1 MDQEK
6 LKKIDNR
13 FQSVL
18 DRLSLEKLDTYLYR
32 FKGKNAGIQRIYGG
46 QVIAQAYIAA
56 NSTLDEDVHLHSLHA
71 YFLRPGDMEYPII
84 YDVERTRDGGSFT
97 TRRVV
102 AIQKGEPIFDMALS
116 FHKKEKGPSHQIDM
130 IDIPGP
136 EECISE
142 LEVKKKMIDK
152 VPLKYRDFFLRERPI
167 EIRNLPGE
175 GMFEEPKKKPPH
187 KHVWMKAVGKIPDD
201 VVQHQAILA
210 YASDMGLLSTS
221 MNPHRLSFA
230 KGNVMS
236 ASLDHAMWFHRPFRA
251 DEWMLY
257 STDSPSASNARGF
270 NRGSVYTED
279 GVLVASAVQE
289 GLMRIVKDS
298 R

>member
-1 MDQEK
+1 MKKKALNK
-6 LKKIDNR
+6 LIKLLDLETLEENLFR
-13 FQSVL
+13 GQSENIGGPRV
-18 DRLSLEKLDTYLYR
+18 
-32 FKGKNAGIQRIYGG
+32 FGG
-46 QVIAQAYIAA
+46 QVIGQALTAA
-56 NSTLDEDVHLHSLHA
+56 VRTVPEKRFVHSLHA

-116 FHKKEKGPSHQIDM
+116 FHKVEKGPSHQIDM
-130 IDIPGP
+130 LDIPGP
-136 EECISE
+136 NECTSE
-142 LEVKKKMIDK
+142 LEVRKKMIDK
-152 VPLKYRDFFLRERPI
+152 VPAKYRDFFLRERPI

-175 GMFEEPKKKPPH
+175 GMFEEPTKKEPY
-187 KHVWMKAVGKIPDD
+187 KHVWMKAVGKLPDD
-201 VVQHQAILA
+201 VVHHQAILA

-221 MNPHRLSFA
+221 MNPHKLSFA

-279 GVLVASAVQE
+279 GILVASAVQE
-289 GLMRIVKDS
+289 GLMRVVK

>member
-1 MDQEK
+1 MKKKALNKLLKLMDLET
-6 LKKIDNR
+6 LEENLFR
-13 FQSVL
+13 GQSENIGGPRV
-18 DRLSLEKLDTYLYR
+18 
-32 FKGKNAGIQRIYGG
+32 FGG
-46 QVIAQAYIAA
+46 QVIGQALTAA
-56 NSTLDEDVHLHSLHA
+56 VRTVPEKRSVHSLHA

-84 YDVERTRDGGSFT
+84 YNVERTRDGGSFT

-130 IDIPGP
+130 LDIPGP
-136 EECISE
+136 NECVSE
-142 LEVKKKMIDK
+142 LEVRKKMIDK
-152 VPLKYRDFFLRERPI
+152 VPERFRDFFLRERPI

-175 GMFEEPKKKPPH
+175 GMFEVPQKKVPY
-187 KHVWMKAVGKIPDD
+187 KHVWMKAVAKLPDD
-201 VVQHQAILA
+201 IVQHQAVLA
-210 YASDMGLLSTS
+210 YASDMGLLSTA
-221 MNPHRLSFA
+221 MNPHKLSFA
-230 KGNVMS
+230 KGNVQS

-270 NRGSVYTED
+270 NRGSVYTEK

-289 GLMRIVKDS
+289 GLMRVVKK
-298 R
+298 

>member
-1 MDQEK
+1 MKKKALNK
-6 LKKIDNR
+6 LIKLLDLETLEENLFR
-13 FQSVL
+13 GQSENIGGPRV
-18 DRLSLEKLDTYLYR
+18 
-32 FKGKNAGIQRIYGG
+32 FGG
-46 QVIAQAYIAA
+46 QVIGQALTAA
-56 NSTLDEDVHLHSLHA
+56 VRTVPEKRFVHSLHA

-116 FHKKEKGPSHQIDM
+116 FHKVEKGPSHQIDM
-130 IDIPGP
+130 LDIPGP
-136 EECISE
+136 NECTSE
-142 LEVKKKMIDK
+142 LEVRKKMIDK
-152 VPLKYRDFFLRERPI
+152 VPAKYRDFFLRERPI

-175 GMFEEPKKKPPH
+175 GMFEEPTKKEPY
-187 KHVWMKAVGKIPDD
+187 KHVRMKAVGKLPDD
-201 VVQHQAILA
+201 VVHHQAILA

-221 MNPHRLSFA
+221 MNPHKLSFA

-279 GVLVASAVQE
+279 GTLVASAVQE
-289 GLMRIVKDS
+289 GLMRVVK

>member
-1 MDQEK
+1 MAKKALNK
-6 LKKIDNR
+6 LIKLLDLEHLEENLIR
-13 FQSVL
+13 GQSENIGGPRV
-18 DRLSLEKLDTYLYR
+18 
-32 FKGKNAGIQRIYGG
+32 FGG
-46 QVIAQAYIAA
+46 QVIGQALTAA
-56 NSTLDEDVHLHSLHA
+56 VRTVPSKRFVHSLHA

-289 GLMRIVKDS
+289 GLMRIVKNS
-298 R
+298 S

>member
-1 MDQEK
+1 MAKKALNK
-6 LKKIDNR
+6 LIKLLDLEHLEENLFR
-13 FQSVL
+13 GQSENIGGPRV
-18 DRLSLEKLDTYLYR
+18 
-32 FKGKNAGIQRIYGG
+32 FGG
-46 QVIAQAYIAA
+46 QVIGQALTAA
-56 NSTLDEDVHLHSLHA
+56 VRTVPSKRFVHSLHA

-175 GMFEEPKKKPPH
+175 GMFEEPEKKPPH

>member
-1 MDQEK
+1 MKKKALNKLIKLMDLET
-6 LKKIDNR
+6 LEENLFR
-13 FQSVL
+13 GQSENIGGPRV
-18 DRLSLEKLDTYLYR
+18 
-32 FKGKNAGIQRIYGG
+32 FGG
-46 QVIAQAYIAA
+46 QVIGQALTAA
-56 NSTLDEDVHLHSLHA
+56 VRTVPEKRSVHSLHA

-136 EECISE
+136 NECVSE
-142 LEVKKKMIDK
+142 LEVRKKMIDK
-152 VPLKYRDFFLRERPI
+152 VPERFRDFFLRERPI

-175 GMFEEPKKKPPH
+175 GMFEAPKKKAPY
-187 KHVWMKAVGKIPDD
+187 KHVWMKAVAKLPDD
-201 VVQHQAILA
+201 IVQHQAVLA
-210 YASDMGLLSTS
+210 YASDMGLLSTA
-221 MNPHRLSFA
+221 MNPHKLSFA
-230 KGNVMS
+230 KGNVQS

-270 NRGSVYTED
+270 NRGSVYTEK
-279 GVLVASAVQE
+279 GILVASAVQE
-289 GLMRIVKDS
+289 GLMRVVKK
-298 R
+298 

>member
-1 MDQEK
+1 MAKKALNK
-6 LKKIDNR
+6 LIKLLDLEHLEENLFR
-13 FQSVL
+13 GQSENIGGPRV
-18 DRLSLEKLDTYLYR
+18 
-32 FKGKNAGIQRIYGG
+32 FGG
-46 QVIAQAYIAA
+46 QVIGQALTAA
-56 NSTLDEDVHLHSLHA
+56 VRTVPSKRFVHSLHA

-116 FHKKEKGPSHQIDM
+116 FHKKEKGPSHQIEM

-136 EECISE
+136 DESISE
-142 LEVKKKMIDK
+142 LEVKKKIIDK

>member
-1 MDQEK
+1 MKRNLLNMKKKALNK
-6 LKKIDNR
+6 LIKLLDLETLEENLFR
-13 FQSVL
+13 GQSENIGGPRV
-18 DRLSLEKLDTYLYR
+18 
-32 FKGKNAGIQRIYGG
+32 FGG
-46 QVIAQAYIAA
+46 QVIGQALTAA
-56 NSTLDEDVHLHSLHA
+56 VKTVPEKRFVHSLHA

-116 FHKKEKGPSHQIDM
+116 FHKVEKGPSHQIDM
-130 IDIPGP
+130 LDIPGP
-136 EECISE
+136 NECTSE
-142 LEVKKKMIDK
+142 LEVRKKMIDK
-152 VPLKYRDFFLRERPI
+152 VPAKYRDFFLRERPI

-175 GMFEEPKKKPPH
+175 GMFEEPTKKEPY
-187 KHVWMKAVGKIPDD
+187 KHVWMKAVGKLPDD
-201 VVQHQAILA
+201 VVHHQAILA

-221 MNPHRLSFA
+221 MNPHKLSFA

-251 DEWMLY
+251 DQWMLY

-279 GVLVASAVQE
+279 GTLVASAVQE
-289 GLMRIVKDS
+289 GLMRVVK

>member
-1 MDQEK
+1 MKKKALNK
-6 LKKIDNR
+6 LIKLLDLETLEENLFR
-13 FQSVL
+13 GQSENIGGPRV
-18 DRLSLEKLDTYLYR
+18 
-32 FKGKNAGIQRIYGG
+32 FGG
-46 QVIAQAYIAA
+46 QVIGQALTAA
-56 NSTLDEDVHLHSLHA
+56 VRTVPEKRFVHSLHA

-102 AIQKGEPIFDMALS
+102 AIQKGEPIFDTALS
-116 FHKKEKGPSHQIDM
+116 FHKVEKGPSHQIDM
-130 IDIPGP
+130 LDIPGP
-136 EECISE
+136 NECTSE
-142 LEVKKKMIDK
+142 LEVRKKMIDK
-152 VPLKYRDFFLRERPI
+152 VPAKYRDFFLRERPI

-175 GMFEEPKKKPPH
+175 GMFEEPTKKEPY
-187 KHVWMKAVGKIPDD
+187 KHVWMKAVGKLPDD
-201 VVQHQAILA
+201 VVHHQAILA

-221 MNPHRLSFA
+221 MNPHKLSFA

-279 GVLVASAVQE
+279 GTLFASAVQE
-289 GLMRIVKDS
+289 GLMRVVK

>member
-1 MDQEK
+1 MAKKALNK
-6 LKKIDNR
+6 LIKLLDLEHLEENLFR
-13 FQSVL
+13 GQSENIGGPRV
-18 DRLSLEKLDTYLYR
+18 
-32 FKGKNAGIQRIYGG
+32 FGG
-46 QVIAQAYIAA
+46 QVIGQALTAA
-56 NSTLDEDVHLHSLHA
+56 VRTVPSKRFVHSLHA

-116 FHKKEKGPSHQIDM
+116 FHKKEKGQSHQIDM

>member
-1 MDQEK
+1 MKKKALNK
-6 LKKIDNR
+6 LIKL
-13 FQSVL
+13 L
-18 DRLSLEKLDTYLYR
+18 DLETLEENLYR
-32 FKGKNAGIQRIYGG
+32 GQSENIGGPRVFGG
-46 QVIAQAYIAA
+46 QVIGQALTAA
-56 NSTLDEDVHLHSLHA
+56 VRTVPEKRFVHSLHA

-116 FHKKEKGPSHQIDM
+116 FHKVEKGPSHQIDM
-130 IDIPGP
+130 LDIPGP
-136 EECISE
+136 NECTSE
-142 LEVKKKMIDK
+142 LEVRKKMIDK
-152 VPLKYRDFFLRERPI
+152 VPAKYRDFFLRERPI

-175 GMFEEPKKKPPH
+175 GMFEEPTKKEPY
-187 KHVWMKAVGKIPDD
+187 KHVWMKAVGKLPDD
-201 VVQHQAILA
+201 VVHHQAILA

-221 MNPHRLSFA
+221 MNPHKLSFA

-279 GVLVASAVQE
+279 GTLVASAVQE
-289 GLMRIVKDS
+289 GLMRVVK

>member
-1 MDQEK
+1 MAKKALNK
-6 LKKIDNR
+6 LIKLLDLEHLEENLFR
-13 FQSVL
+13 GQSENIGGPRV
-18 DRLSLEKLDTYLYR
+18 
-32 FKGKNAGIQRIYGG
+32 FGG
-46 QVIAQAYIAA
+46 QVIGQALTAA
-56 NSTLDEDVHLHSLHA
+56 VRTVPSKRFVHSLHA

-136 EECISE
+136 DECISE

-152 VPLKYRDFFLRERPI
+152 VALKYRDFFLRERPI

>member
-1 MDQEK
+1 MAKKALNK
-6 LKKIDNR
+6 LIKLLDLEHLEENLFR
-13 FQSVL
+13 GQSENIGGPRV
-18 DRLSLEKLDTYLYR
+18 
-32 FKGKNAGIQRIYGG
+32 FGG
-46 QVIAQAYIAA
+46 QVIGQALTAA
-56 NSTLDEDVHLHSLHA
+56 VRTVPSKRFVHSLHA

-175 GMFEEPKKKPPH
+175 GMFEEPEKKPPH

-270 NRGSVYTED
+270 NRGSVYTEG

>member
-1 MDQEK
+1 MAKKALNK
-6 LKKIDNR
+6 LIKLLDLEHLEENLFR
-13 FQSVL
+13 GQSENIGGPRV
-18 DRLSLEKLDTYLYR
+18 
-32 FKGKNAGIQRIYGG
+32 FGG
-46 QVIAQAYIAA
+46 QVIGQALTAA
-56 NSTLDEDVHLHSLHA
+56 VRTVPSKRFVHSLHA

-221 MNPHRLSFA
+221 MNPHGLSFA

-289 GLMRIVKDS
+289 GLMRIVKNS
-298 R
+298 S

>member
-1 MDQEK
+1 MAQKALNK
-6 LKKIDNR
+6 LIKLLDLEHLEENLFR
-13 FQSVL
+13 GQSENIGCPRV
-18 DRLSLEKLDTYLYR
+18 
-32 FKGKNAGIQRIYGG
+32 FGG
-46 QVIAQAYIAA
+46 QVIGQALTAA
-56 NSTLDEDVHLHSLHA
+56 VRTVPSKRFVHSLHA

-136 EECISE
+136 DECISE

-270 NRGSVYTED
+270 NRGSVYTKD

-289 GLMRIVKDS
+289 GLMRIVKNS

>member
-1 MDQEK
+1 MKKKALNK
-6 LKKIDNR
+6 LIKLLDLETLEENLFR
-13 FQSVL
+13 GQSENIGGPRV
-18 DRLSLEKLDTYLYR
+18 
-32 FKGKNAGIQRIYGG
+32 FGG
-46 QVIAQAYIAA
+46 QVIGQALTAA
-56 NSTLDEDVHLHSLHA
+56 VRTVPEKRFVHSLHA

-116 FHKKEKGPSHQIDM
+116 FHKIEKGPSHQIDM
-130 IDIPGP
+130 LDIPGP
-136 EECISE
+136 NECTSE
-142 LEVKKKMIDK
+142 LEVRKKMIDK
-152 VPLKYRDFFLRERPI
+152 VPAKYRDFFLRERPI

-175 GMFEEPKKKPPH
+175 GMFEEPTKKEPY
-187 KHVWMKAVGKIPDD
+187 KHVWMKAVGKLPDD
-201 VVQHQAILA
+201 VVHHQAILA

-221 MNPHRLSFA
+221 MNPHKLSFA

-279 GVLVASAVQE
+279 GTLVASAVQE
-289 GLMRIVKDS
+289 GLMRVVK

>member
-1 MDQEK
+1 MKKKALNK
-6 LKKIDNR
+6 LIKLLDLETLEENLFR
-13 FQSVL
+13 GQSENIGGPRV
-18 DRLSLEKLDTYLYR
+18 
-32 FKGKNAGIQRIYGG
+32 FGG
-46 QVIAQAYIAA
+46 QVIGQALTAA
-56 NSTLDEDVHLHSLHA
+56 VRTVPEKRFVHSLHA

-102 AIQKGEPIFDMALS
+102 AIQKGEPIFDMTLS
-116 FHKKEKGPSHQIDM
+116 FHKIEKGPSHQIDM
-130 IDIPGP
+130 LDIPGP
-136 EECISE
+136 NECTSE
-142 LEVKKKMIDK
+142 LEVRKKMIDK
-152 VPLKYRDFFLRERPI
+152 VPAKYRDFFLRERPI

-175 GMFEEPKKKPPH
+175 GMFEEPTKKEPY
-187 KHVWMKAVGKIPDD
+187 KHVWMKAVGKLPDD
-201 VVQHQAILA
+201 VVHHQAILA

-221 MNPHRLSFA
+221 MNPHKLSFA

-279 GVLVASAVQE
+279 GTLVASAVQE
-289 GLMRIVKDS
+289 GLMRVVKK
-298 R
+298 

>member
-1 MDQEK
+1 MKKKALNK
-6 LKKIDNR
+6 LIKLLDLETLEENLFR
-13 FQSVL
+13 GQSENIGGPRV
-18 DRLSLEKLDTYLYR
+18 
-32 FKGKNAGIQRIYGG
+32 FGG
-46 QVIAQAYIAA
+46 QVIGQALTAA
-56 NSTLDEDVHLHSLHA
+56 VRTVPEKRFVHSLHA
-71 YFLRPGDMEYPII
+71 YFLRPGVMEYPII

-116 FHKKEKGPSHQIDM
+116 FHKIEKGPSHQIDM
-130 IDIPGP
+130 LDIPGP
-136 EECISE
+136 NECTSE
-142 LEVKKKMIDK
+142 LEVRKKMIDK
-152 VPLKYRDFFLRERPI
+152 VPAKYRDFFLRERPI

-175 GMFEEPKKKPPH
+175 GMFEEPTKKEPY
-187 KHVWMKAVGKIPDD
+187 KHVWMKAVGKLPDD
-201 VVQHQAILA
+201 VVHHQAILA

-221 MNPHRLSFA
+221 MNPHKLSFA

-279 GVLVASAVQE
+279 GTLVASAVQE
-289 GLMRIVKDS
+289 GLMRVVKK
-298 R
+298 

>member
-1 MDQEK
+1 
-6 LKKIDNR
+6 
-13 FQSVL
+13 
-18 DRLSLEKLDTYLYR
+18 
-32 FKGKNAGIQRIYGG
+32 
-46 QVIAQAYIAA
+46 
-56 NSTLDEDVHLHSLHA
+56 
-71 YFLRPGDMEYPII
+71 
-84 YDVERTRDGGSFT
+84 
-97 TRRVV
+97 
-102 AIQKGEPIFDMALS
+102 
-116 FHKKEKGPSHQIDM
+116 M

-289 GLMRIVKDS
+289 GLMRIVKNS
-298 R
+298 S

>member
-1 MDQEK
+1 MKRNLLNMKKKALNK
-6 LKKIDNR
+6 LIKLLYLETLEENLFR
-13 FQSVL
+13 GQSENIGGPRV
-18 DRLSLEKLDTYLYR
+18 
-32 FKGKNAGIQRIYGG
+32 FGG
-46 QVIAQAYIAA
+46 QVIGQALTAA
-56 NSTLDEDVHLHSLHA
+56 VRTVPEKRFVHSLHA

-116 FHKKEKGPSHQIDM
+116 FHKVEKGPSHQIDM
-130 IDIPGP
+130 LDIPGP
-136 EECISE
+136 NECTSE
-142 LEVKKKMIDK
+142 LEVRKKMIDK
-152 VPLKYRDFFLRERPI
+152 VPAKYRDFFLRERPI

-175 GMFEEPKKKPPH
+175 GMFEEPTKKEPY
-187 KHVWMKAVGKIPDD
+187 KHVWMKAVGKLPDD
-201 VVQHQAILA
+201 VVHHQAILA

-221 MNPHRLSFA
+221 MNPHKLSFA

-251 DEWMLY
+251 DQWMLY

-279 GVLVASAVQE
+279 GTLVASAVQE
-289 GLMRIVKDS
+289 GLMRVVK

>member
-1 MDQEK
+1 MAKKALNK
-6 LKKIDNR
+6 LIKLLDLEHLEENLFR
-13 FQSVL
+13 GQSENIGGPRV
-18 DRLSLEKLDTYLYR
+18 
-32 FKGKNAGIQRIYGG
+32 FGG
-46 QVIAQAYIAA
+46 QVIGQALTAA
-56 NSTLDEDVHLHSLHA
+56 VRTVPSKRFVHSLHA

-152 VPLKYRDFFLRERPI
+152 VPLKYRDFFLRVRPI

-175 GMFEEPKKKPPH
+175 GMFEEPKKKPPN

>member
-1 MDQEK
+1 MKKKALNKLIKLMDLEN
-6 LKKIDNR
+6 LEENLFR
-13 FQSVL
+13 GQSENIGGPRV
-18 DRLSLEKLDTYLYR
+18 
-32 FKGKNAGIQRIYGG
+32 FGG
-46 QVIAQAYIAA
+46 QVIGQALTAA
-56 NSTLDEDVHLHSLHA
+56 VRTVPEKRSVHSLHA

-136 EECISE
+136 NECVSE
-142 LEVKKKMIDK
+142 LEVRKKMIDK
-152 VPLKYRDFFLRERPI
+152 VPERFRDFFLRERPI

-175 GMFEEPKKKPPH
+175 GMFETPKKRSPH
-187 KHVWMKAVGKIPDD
+187 KHVWMKAVAKLPDD
-201 VVQHQAILA
+201 IVQHQAVLA
-210 YASDMGLLSTS
+210 YASDMGLLSTA
-221 MNPHRLSFA
+221 MNPHKLSFA
-230 KGNVMS
+230 KGNVQS

-270 NRGSVYTED
+270 NRGSVYTEK

-289 GLMRIVKDS
+289 GLMRIVKK
-298 R
+298 